1 MSRSPL
7 RDLFRLVHSG
17 LEKVALACAA
27 FGLMH
32 ATARAGESAPAP
44 ASLPAGEQWSSHTA
58 PQAMADDP
66 WSNPS
71 APSVA
76 IDDAWSAP
84 VADRFISP
92 EQSRAASS
100 VPPPSAS
107 EQEPRPAV
115 TKSTPGSAATTVQE
129 APRALA
135 MDRSDWNE
143 TPRGRSPGLIASH
156 DAWLKRTTP
165 VAEPSEPAKAP
176 VHSAPPPAA
185 DPWSARWTG
194 LVASNDISTPSPAVS
209 SPAFDT
215 SSRPSFVVSPHA
227 RLPRVSEA
235 RGALPAEASPT
246 VLAAGRPMHRRTRPV
261 VHSTANAPR
270 SSGMKRARATKSARA
285 PSRAWCR
292 SVSASARH
300 R

>member
-32 ATARAGESAPAP
+32 ATARAGESAL
-44 ASLPAGEQWSSHTA
+44 ASVPAGEQWSSHAA
-58 PQAMADDP
+58 PQLAADDP
-66 WSNPS
+66 WSNPA
-71 APSVA
+71 APSLAV
-76 IDDAWSAP
+76 DDAWSAP
-84 VADRFISP
+84 AADRLTSSGQI
-92 EQSRAASS
+92 RAAS
-100 VPPPSAS
+100 PAS
-107 EQEPRPAV
+107 LASLAPAPVQQPRAAA
-115 TKSTPGSAATTVQE
+115 TKSAPGSLATTVQE
-129 APRALA
+129 SPSALA

-176 VHSAPPPAA
+176 VHSAPPPLA
-185 DPWSARWTG
+185 DPWSAPLTG
-194 LVASNDISTPSPAVS
+194 LVASNDVVTPATAAS
-209 SPAFDT
+209 SAAFDAT
-215 SSRPSFVVSPHA
+215 SSHASSVVTPHV

-235 RGALPAEASPT
+235 RGALSAEASPP
-246 VLAAGRPMHRRTRPV
+246 VLASGRSMQRRARPI
-261 VHSTANAPR
+261 VHSASNTPR
-270 SSGMKRARATKSARA
+270 SSGTRRARATRA
-285 PSRAWCR
+285 PTPAWCR

>member
-32 ATARAGESAPAP
+32 ATARAGESAPANIP
-44 ASLPAGEQWSSHTA
+44 SGEQWSSRAA
-58 PQAMADDP
+58 PQSTADDP

-71 APSVA
+71 APTLAV
-76 IDDAWSAP
+76 DDAWSAP
-84 VADRFISP
+84 AADRFTS
-92 EQSRAASS
+92 SGKMVAAL
-100 VPPPSAS
+100 PPHVLTQELQPAGMKSA
-107 EQEPRPAV
+107 PRPEVEAV
-115 TKSTPGSAATTVQE
+115 QK

-135 MDRSDWNE
+135 MDHSDWNE

-165 VAEPSEPAKAP
+165 VAQPSKPAKAP
-176 VHSAPPPAA
+176 VHKAPPPAA
-185 DPWSARWTG
+185 DPWSAQWIG
-194 LVASNDISTPSPAVS
+194 LVASNDVSTPSPPLS

-215 SSRPSFVVSPHA
+215 SARRGIAVSPHA
-227 RLPRVSEA
+227 GLPRVSEA
-235 RGALPAEASPT
+235 RGASPAEASPT
-246 VLAAGRPMHRRTRPV
+246 VLAASRPMHRRTRPIL
-261 VHSTANAPR
+261 HSTANAPR
-270 SSGMKRARATKSARA
+270 SLETKRARATKSARA
-285 PSRAWCR
+285 HSRAWCR
-292 SVSASARH
+292 SVSASARY

>member
-32 ATARAGESAPAP
+32 TTVRAGESAPA
-44 ASLPAGEQWSSHTA
+44 SVPAGEQWSTHTA
-58 PQAMADDP
+58 PQLTADDP

-71 APSVA
+71 VPSLPV
-76 IDDAWSAP
+76 DDAWSAP
-84 VADRFISP
+84 AADRVTSSK
-92 EQSRAASS
+92 QMVAAL
-100 VPPPSAS
+100 PPQVLTHEPQPAGIKSA
-107 EQEPRPAV
+107 PRPEVKAV
-115 TKSTPGSAATTVQE
+115 QVV
-129 APRALA
+129 PRALA
-135 MDRSDWNE
+135 MDHSDWNE

-165 VAEPSEPAKAP
+165 VAEPGEPAKAP

-185 DPWSARWTG
+185 DPWSAPLTG
-194 LVASNDISTPSPAVS
+194 LVASHDVSTPAPAVF

-215 SSRPSFVVSPHA
+215 SSRPSFVVSPHV

-235 RGALPAEASPT
+235 RCALPAEASTT
-246 VLAAGRPMHRRTRPV
+246 VLAAGRPMHRRMLPILHR
-261 VHSTANAPR
+261 TANAPR
-270 SSGMKRARATKSARA
+270 SSGTKRARATKSARA
-285 PSRAWCR
+285 PSPAWCR
-292 SVSASARH
+292 SASASARH

>member
-32 ATARAGESAPAP
+32 ATARAGESAPA
-44 ASLPAGEQWSSHTA
+44 SVPAGEQWSSRAAAQPTA
-58 PQAMADDP
+58 NDP
-66 WSNPS
+66 WSNPL
-71 APSVA
+71 APTLAV
-76 IDDAWSAP
+76 DDAWSAP
-84 VADRFISP
+84 AADRFTSSG
-92 EQSRAASS
+92 QSSAASS
-100 VPPPSAS
+100 VSPASAS
-107 EQEPRPAV
+107 EQEPRPAI
-115 TKSTPGSAATTVQE
+115 TKSTPGSVATTVQE

-135 MDRSDWNE
+135 MDHSDWNE

-176 VHSAPPPAA
+176 VHSAPLPAA
-185 DPWSARWTG
+185 DPWSAPWTG
-194 LVASNDISTPSPAVS
+194 LVASNDVSTPAPAVS
-209 SPAFDT
+209 SPVFAT
-215 SSRPSFVVSPHA
+215 SSRSTFVGSPHA
-227 RLPRVSEA
+227 RLARISEA
-235 RGALPAEASPT
+235 ALPAEASTT
-246 VLAAGRPMHRRTRPV
+246 VLATGRPMHRRTRPI

-270 SSGMKRARATKSARA
+270 SSGTKRARATRA
-285 PSRAWCR
+285 PSTAWCR